1 MTLLIRS
8 RVGGKYAE
16 GSERV
21 RKCKKCRNYCK
32 NSGAGGR
39 KKMRSYKVAAR
50 TVVGLAVVMGMVW
63 GCGEKGKEKAKDKAK
78 DKAAEVR
85 SEVQESV
92 PDLDRAERCMEGL
105 MRDPKEPFHLSTM
118 RKDDD
123 APPFTSEAEFTPE
136 TEEGTTNWGTA
147 QKTQQVSSVHS
158 DVNAWGLA
166 INSLMMRVSTVNGD
180 LRIAQPTVVAAGAD
194 AVNGYDTVK
203 YDFDTER
210 LPDAEKA
217 RIAVTLLAKDYSVVG
232 SAWVT
237 KDTLCMVKFVSDDKY
252 TSKGGKAGTGH
263 LEGSISR
270 R

>member
-1 MTLLIRS
+1 M
-8 RVGGKYAE
+8 G
-16 GSERV
+16 
-21 RKCKKCRNYCK
+21 
-32 NSGAGGR
+32 
-39 KKMRSYKVAAR
+39 SYKVAAR

-85 SEVQESV
+85 SKVQESV

-158 DVNAWGLA
+158 DVNAQLA
-166 INSLMMRVSTVNGD
+166 NDAGEHREWRFEDCATDGGGGGSGRREW
-180 LRIAQPTVVAAGAD
+180 LRYREI
-194 AVNGYDTVK
+194 
-203 YDFDTER
+203 
-210 LPDAEKA
+210 
-217 RIAVTLLAKDYSVVG
+217 
-232 SAWVT
+232 
-237 KDTLCMVKFVSDDKY
+237 
-252 TSKGGKAGTGH
+252 
-263 LEGSISR
+263 
-270 R
+270 